1 MSCFKLPITL
11 CNDIEQLIRKFWWDQ
26 RGEQR
31 KIHWSKW
38 SNLCLPKDLG
48 GMGFKELQ
56 KFNDATLAKQVWRL
70 LEEKNSLF
78 HRFFKAKFFPKGNI
92 LEAKVGIGSFAWK
105 SILKGREII
114 KKGANWKVGCG
125 ENIRIYHDRWLPD
138 PHCANVQSPP
148 IFYGSD
154 AQVSILIDKDRSC

>member
-1 MSCFKLPITL
+1 
-11 CNDIEQLIRKFWWDQ
+11 
-26 RGEQR
+26 
-31 KIHWSKW
+31 
-38 SNLCLPKDLG
+38 
-48 GMGFKELQ
+48 MGFKELQ

-92 LEAKVGIGSFAWK
+92 LEAKAGIGSFAWK

-114 KKGANWKVGCG
+114 KKGANWRVGCG

-154 AQVSILIDKDRSC
+154 AQVSVLIDKDRSCWIEDAVDNNFLPSEAKMIKSIPLCFIEAKDQLYWPGKVDGVC